1 MAHRRI
7 VVGLDGSPHSR
18 RAAAFVARL
27 APTRGGRVTFA
38 RVVEPVRVPATTLIS
53 SRMRAVIA
61 GSAAAMIR
69 TRQKL
74 ARRQVEAAVTAL
86 RRSGWRARGVVAIGI
101 PFAEL
106 LSIVR
111 KERADLL
118 VVGARGAGTVKHFL
132 LGSVAE
138 AALKQSPVEVLIVK

>member
-1 MAHRRI
+1 MAPRRI

-27 APTRGGRVTFA
+27 APPRGGRVTFA
-38 RVVEPVRVPATTLIS
+38 RVVEPVRVPATTLMS

-61 GSAAAMIR
+61 GSAAAM
-69 TRQKL
+69 TRARQRV
-74 ARRQVEAAVTAL
+74 ARRQVEAAVAGL
-86 RRSGWRARGVVAIGI
+86 RRSGWRAHGVVGTGV

-118 VVGARGAGTVKHFL
+118 VVGARGAGAMKHLL

-138 AALKQSPVEVLIVK
+138 AALKHAPVEVLIVK